1 MLADKIGRKKS
12 IIISDILT
20 ILGPLICFFFAL
32 NIKIV
37 CLARLFLGLGLG
49 VSMMV
54 SQVYLTETS
63 PSALKGQICP
73 GYFLGVFTGFILAH
87 LSSICFA
94 YNLRAMFGIGLIPS
108 LI

>member
-1 MLADKIGRKKS
+1 
-12 IIISDILT
+12 
-20 ILGPLICFFFAL
+20 
-32 NIKIV
+32 
-37 CLARLFLGLGLG
+37 
-49 VSMMV
+49 MMV

-108 LI
+108 LIQFFLISLFLKESPAFLQSQGKIEEASTAIE